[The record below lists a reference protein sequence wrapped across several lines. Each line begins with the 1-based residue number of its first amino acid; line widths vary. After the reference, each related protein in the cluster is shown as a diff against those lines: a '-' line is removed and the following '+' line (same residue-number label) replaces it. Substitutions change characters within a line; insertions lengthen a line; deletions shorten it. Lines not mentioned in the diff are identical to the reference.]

1 MQYVTSVERLAIQRG
16 RIEGRLEGKMEG
28 KMEGKLEGEA
38 TVLSR
43 LLGKRFGTLSDETL
57 ARLTQAT
64 ADQLEL
70 WTDRVLDAPSL
81 AAVFDEH

>member
-16 RIEGRLEGKMEG
+16 RIEGRLEGKL
-28 KMEGKLEGEA
+28 EGKLEGEA
-38 TVLSR
+38 TVLAR
-43 LLGKRFGTLSDETL
+43 LLGKRFGTLSDETR

-64 ADQLEL
+64 TDQLEL
-70 WTDRVLDAPSL
+70 WADRVLDAPSL